1 MKSSVNRVHPRTM
14 SISVI
19 MSVYN
24 GERFLRD
31 AVLSVLD
38 QTFHDI
44 ELLVIDDASTDG
56 TLHLLEELASRDSRI
71 RILTNSTNLGL
82 TKSLNRALMH
92 AQGEFIARLDADDI
106 AFPSRLEKQL
116 AFLASHPDI
125 DIVGTAYEWID
136 EHGNVIGRPNV
147 ITDPDD
153 IHRTF
158 PRTNPLLHS
167 SVLMRRHLLDSTGG
181 YDASYKKAQDYA
193 LWLRLA
199 PTHRFANLPEILTQ
213 KRLSKDMLSYASE
226 RSQLRFAVRARYEAL
241 RRGDYPMWYFIYILK
256 PFIASILPR
265 AVVRWI
271 RIHLFHQRQYEH
283 PTLR

>member
-1 MKSSVNRVHPRTM
+1 
-14 SISVI
+14 

-31 AVLSVLD
+31 AVLSVLK
-38 QTFHDI
+38 QTYHDL
-44 ELLVIDDASTDG
+44 ELIIVDDTSSDSTAKILKDLA
-56 TLHLLEELASRDSRI
+56 LHESRI
-71 RILTNSTNLGL
+71 RVFTNRTNLGL
-82 TKSLNRALMH
+82 TKSLNIGL
-92 AQGEFIARLDADDI
+92 AQARGEFIARLDADDI

-116 AFLASHPDI
+116 AFLALHPDI

-147 ITDPDD
+147 ITDPNA
-153 IHRTF
+153 IHRTL

-167 SVLMRRHLLDSTGG
+167 SILMRKHLLESTGG
-181 YDASYKKAQDYA
+181 YDESFKKAQDYA

-213 KRLSKDMLSYASE
+213 KRLTKDMLSYASE

-271 RIHLFHQRQYEH
+271 RVHLFHQRQYEH